1 MRYLLD
7 THAFLWLASSSPQ
20 LSDRCS
26 EVYLDSAND
35 CFLSMVSVWE
45 MAIKLSI
52 GKLELETPLA
62 RLVEIARD
70 DQGLRLLD
78 IELEHVL
85 LVQTLP
91 FHHRDPFDRLII
103 SQALTEQLPIVG
115 RDAIFDDY
123 GVDRLW

>member
-1 MRYLLD
+1 
-7 THAFLWLASSSPQ
+7 
-20 LSDRCS
+20 
-26 EVYLDSAND
+26 
-35 CFLSMVSVWE
+35 